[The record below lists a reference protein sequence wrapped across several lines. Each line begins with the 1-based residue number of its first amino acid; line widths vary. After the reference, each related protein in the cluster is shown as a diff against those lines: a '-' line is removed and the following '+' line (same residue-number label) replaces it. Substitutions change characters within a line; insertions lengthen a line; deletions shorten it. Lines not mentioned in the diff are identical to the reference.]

1 MKKFKDQILEI
12 GKVKT
17 LVTKKELLSMG
28 ATEEL
33 IAFWVESGLLLAEAR
48 NLYLPKHISW
58 SKYHSNVEV
67 TMNYPQAIIC
77 LANALSFYECTT
89 QMPRQ
94 VWIAVPN
101 KSFTRHETDLPIRS
115 VYMHPIAYSQGIN
128 THIIEGKEV
137 KIYNLA
143 KTIVDCFEYSEY
155 VGMEVAFEAVKE
167 SISDNYCTRN
177 QILSYAKPRNFTGEV
192 LEDFSYAINHPEKIQ
207 LFI

>member
-1 MKKFKDQILEI
+1 MKEFKDQILEI

-17 LVTKKELLSMG
+17 LVTFEELLSIG
-28 ATEEL
+28 ATKEHINQAIKSQLL
-33 IAFWVESGLLLAEAR
+33 IPR
-48 NLYLPKHISW
+48 NKNLYLID
-58 SKYHSNVEV
+58 
-67 TMNYPQAIIC
+67 
-77 LANALSFYECTT
+77 NALSFHECTT
-89 QMPRQ
+89 QMPEQ

-155 VGMEVAFEAVKE
+155 VGMEVAFEAVRE
-167 SISDNYCTRN
+167 SISGNYCTRN